1 MEGSG
6 INKLMTSA
14 FVGVEK
20 MLICKK
26 FPMNVR
32 AFRLVIIEV
41 LREFIGEI
49 KDYNEFYLFL
59 KRISEE
65 NVLSEHWVK
74 NLVQPI
80 LLMLL
85 CKRAEMEGEFSLHL
99 NAFKK

>member
-20 MLICKK
+20 MLLCKK
-26 FPMNVR
+26 CPMNVR

-41 LREFIGEI
+41 LREFIDEI

-85 CKRAEMEGEFSLHL
+85 YKNGRRIFIALKCL
-99 NAFKK
+99 